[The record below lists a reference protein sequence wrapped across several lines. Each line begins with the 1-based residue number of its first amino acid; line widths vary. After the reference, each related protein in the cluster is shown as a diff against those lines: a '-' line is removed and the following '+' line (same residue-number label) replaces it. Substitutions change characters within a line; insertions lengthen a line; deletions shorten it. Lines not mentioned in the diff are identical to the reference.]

1 MRFNKQYDLPE
12 AVEELVDT
20 KEEFGYIREFHQ
32 DILDNI
38 LNGVWVS
45 DRKDEIF
52 YANKGMGRIY
62 GIKPHEIVGRN
73 ALSGFS
79 EATLKMFRQ
88 YYIKAKVTLKPV
100 YYYAIPLITPAGRQS
115 YHSGWLIPRTRNVS
129 FDGMICTVED
139 ITERKH
145 ADEKLQRINRN
156 LKMLNQCNE
165 TLIRAGDENELLHDI
180 CRIIV
185 AVGEY
190 RMTWAGYAEDDEAK
204 SVRAVA
210 QSGFESGYLD
220 NLNITWNDSER
231 GHGPAGTAIRTGKMS
246 IAKNILN
253 EPNFKLWCDEAS
265 ARGYAS
271 SISLPLIIDNKV
283 IGALNIYA
291 EIPFAFDDEE
301 AALLQKLADNLSY
314 GIMVQ
319 RIHARNKETEHALLE
334 SRNYWEETFDAITD
348 MITIHDDQY
357 NIIRANK
364 AAQRMLSLPDLN
376 INKRIKCFKYYH
388 GTENAPGGC
397 PSCNCMKTGESASF
411 EIFEPHL
418 NMYLEVRAMPRLD
431 DNNQLTGLIHVVR
444 DITERKRI
452 ETSHN
457 KLLEDVIKGKIEWEM
472 TFDTVTELIILIDR
486 DFNIVRCNMSFAA
499 YAGVKVD
506 TLISRKCYEYF
517 SPCDPEQL
525 DHCKSLVLK
534 GEPMTRVEINT
545 GNGRWF
551 YVSHRPIMDKR
562 GEFIH
567 SVIIASDITELKNM
581 QGKFIASEKELKN
594 QVEDL
599 EKFYDMAVGRELKMK
614 DLKKEIKKLKAQLAA
629 YGQNSTDE

>member
-1 MRFNKQYDLPE
+1 MRFNKQYDLAE
-12 AVEELVDT
+12 GVEELVDT

-115 YHSGWLIPRTRNVS
+115 YHSGWLIPRTRNGS

-139 ITERKH
+139 ITERKL
-145 ADEKLQRINRN
+145 ADERLCRINRS

-165 TLIRAGDENELLHDI
+165 TLIRAGDENALLHDI

-190 RMTWAGYAEDDEAK
+190 RMTWVGYAEDDEAK

-220 NLNITWNDSER
+220 NLNITWEDSER

-253 EPNFKLWCDEAS
+253 EPNFKLWRDEAS

-319 RIHARNKETEHALLE
+319 RIHAHNKETEHALLE
-334 SRNYWEETFDAITD
+334 SRNYWEDTFDAITD
-348 MITIHDDQY
+348 MITIHDNQY

-388 GTENAPGGC
+388 GTEKAPGGC
-397 PSCNCMKTGESASF
+397 PSCNCMKTRESASF

-431 DNNQLTGLIHVVR
+431 DNNKLTGLIHVVR

-499 YAGVKVD
+499 YAGVTID
-506 TLISRKCYEYF
+506 TLINRKCYEYF
-517 SPCDPEQL
+517 PPCDPEQL

-551 YVSHRPIMDKR
+551 YVSHRPIMDKK

-581 QGKFIASEKELKN
+581 QGKFIESEKELKN